1 MVEASIKHKPLV
13 VDIIA
18 KSFDDNKSINWI
30 VKQDSKRESRI
41 KALAEYS
48 FNICFQ
54 FGAVYLSE
62 DLKGCVLLLFPEKKK
77 TSLKSILL
85 DAKLAFKAIGIERAI
100 KIMDRESKIK
110 RFHPQESFVYLWFIG
125 VHPHHQGNGCGTKL
139 LKEVLDKYD
148 RQIYLETSTL
158 KNIPWY
164 KKFGFEIYQEL
175 NDFGYPFYMMK
186 KI

>member
-1 MVEASIKHKPLV
+1 MITASKNHRKIV

-18 KSFDDNKSINWI
+18 NSFEDNKSVNWV
-30 VKQDSKRESRI
+30 VKQDKRRKERI
-41 KALAEYS
+41 RSLAEYS
-48 FNICFQ
+48 FDICLQ
-54 FGAVYLSE
+54 FGAVYLSD
-62 DLKGCVLLLFPEKKK
+62 DLKGCILLLFPEKKE
-77 TSLKSILL
+77 TTMKSILL
-85 DAKLAFKAIGIERAI
+85 DAKLAIKAIGIERAL
-100 KIMDRESKIK
+100 KILKRESKIK
-110 RFHPQESFVYLWFIG
+110 RFHPHEPFVYLWFIG

-139 LKEVLDKYD
+139 LKEVLQKYD